1 MDELTPDLLLQA
13 YRMGLFPMSEGA
25 EDEEIFWVE
34 PRQRGIFPLD
44 NFHISRSLAR
54 QIRREAFTISINRDF
69 AGVMRGCADREET
82 WINAIILDLYQQLHE
97 RGDAHSLEVWE
108 GDELVGGV
116 YGVALGGAFCGESMF
131 SRRTGASKIALAY
144 LVDHLRRNGFALFD
158 TQFLTPHLAR
168 LGAIEIP
175 RADYLKRLRNALELQ
190 ADFIADCQIP
200 PGYSVVQRNT
210 QTS

>member
-1 MDELTPDLLLQA
+1 
-13 YRMGLFPMSEGA
+13 
-25 EDEEIFWVE
+25 
-34 PRQRGIFPLD
+34 
-44 NFHISRSLAR
+44 
-54 QIRREAFTISINRDF
+54 
-69 AGVMRGCADREET
+69 
-82 WINAIILDLYQQLHE
+82 
-97 RGDAHSLEVWE
+97 
-108 GDELVGGV
+108 LVGGV

>member
-54 QIRREAFTISINRDF
+54 QIRRESFTITINRDF
-69 AGVMRGCADREET
+69 SGVMRGCANREET

-108 GDELVGGV
+108 DGELVGGV

-190 ADFIADCQIP
+190 ADFTADCQIP